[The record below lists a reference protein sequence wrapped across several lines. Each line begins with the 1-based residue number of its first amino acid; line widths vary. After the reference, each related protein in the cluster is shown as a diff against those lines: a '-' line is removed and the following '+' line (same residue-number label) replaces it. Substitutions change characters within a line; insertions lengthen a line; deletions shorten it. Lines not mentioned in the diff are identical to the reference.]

1 MDMKKGTKIA
11 IIAAVGVL
19 LCALAAVLVWQLTA
33 CGTVQADGK
42 TVNLSL
48 EETQAFR
55 RALKRDGEQSA
66 SGGFGCFTGY
76 GCGFSEDFS
85 IRIGG
90 LTYCFGQDD
99 CPSVYVQELDYYY
112 CTSKEN
118 HETLHKLLAEVG

>member
-1 MDMKKGTKIA
+1 MKKRTKIA
-11 IIAAVGVL
+11 IAVVVGVIV
-19 LCALAAVLVWQLTA
+19 CTLAALLVWQLTA
-33 CGTVQADGK
+33 CGTVQADGE
-42 TVNLSL
+42 TVHLSL

-55 RALKRDGEQSA
+55 RVLKRDSEQSA
-66 SGGFGCFTGY
+66 GGGFGRFTSY

-99 CPSVYVQELDYYY
+99 CPSVYIEELDFYY

-118 HETLHKLLAEVG
+118 HEALHKLLAEVE